1 MMGHSRPV
9 ARLALF
15 AAVAASLAGCAPAIR
30 SASGAAVDGATNALH
45 DRVAGRNRAQTQ
57 QIVDSLMA
65 YAARGY
71 AQQLAPQVQGTVHT
85 ALLDVQGTAD
95 TTTARLIARGGAAFT
110 DLNGQASAALR
121 GSLNEAIQQLV
132 RDNLRTAGREGS
144 ADVDVLSRA
153 IAANMAV
160 LLPHLD
166 SAAALAAGNVTD
178 AASEHLANQLNTT
191 LRTSLLDATREI
203 ARTATKAALE
213 QADRT
218 SRTSWVAKVAI
229 GLSVATILAI
239 LVLAAAYFFRQHK
252 RTRAALDVVTQA
264 VRDSGDPRLKEEI
277 KARAASREVEPFLH
291 DFLQERGYLDRRV
304 AVPGVFTGSASV
316 PAEKD

>member
-1 MMGHSRPV
+1 MMGHSRPA

-30 SASGAAVDGATNALH
+30 SATRAGVDGATGALH
-45 DRVAGRNRAQTQ
+45 DRVAGKNRAQTQ

-71 AQQLAPQVQGTVHT
+71 AQQLGPQIQGTVHT
-85 ALLDVQGTAD
+85 ALLDAKSTAD
-95 TTTARLIARGGAAFT
+95 TTTALLLARGTTAFG

-144 ADVDVLSRA
+144 ADVDMLSRA

-160 LLPHLD
+160 LLPRLD
-166 SAAALAAGNVTD
+166 SAAALTAANVTSSATD
-178 AASEHLANQLNTT
+178 RLASQLDGT
-191 LRTSLLDATREI
+191 LRTALLSATRDI
-203 ARTATKAALE
+203 AREATKAALE

-218 SRTSWVAKVAI
+218 SRKSWVGKWTI
-229 GLSVATILAI
+229 GLSIAAILAI
-239 LVLAAAYFFRQHK
+239 LALAAARFLQLHK

-264 VRDSGDPRLKEEI
+264 VRDSADPRLKEEI
-277 KARAASREVEPFLH
+277 KARATSREVEPWLH
-291 DFLQERGYLDRRV
+291 GFLQERGYLDRRV
-304 AVPGVFTGSASV
+304 AVPGVFTGSDAA
-316 PAEKD
+316 PAEKA